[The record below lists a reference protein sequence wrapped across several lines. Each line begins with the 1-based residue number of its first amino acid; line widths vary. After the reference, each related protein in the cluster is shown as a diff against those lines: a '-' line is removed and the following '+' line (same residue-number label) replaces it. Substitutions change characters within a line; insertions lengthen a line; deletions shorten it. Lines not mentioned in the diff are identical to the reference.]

1 MQMGL
6 QWVLQLEMM
15 SLVLLLLLLWESESH
30 LVSQWEWISRALA
43 IKEMFL
49 DLMLYAL
56 DVMGLDIE
64 EVDIVGFDVVEVDVV
79 GFSVW
84 VLWT

>member
-1 MQMGL
+1 
-6 QWVLQLEMM
+6 
-15 SLVLLLLLLWESESH
+15 
-30 LVSQWEWISRALA
+30 
-43 IKEMFL
+43 
-49 DLMLYAL
+49 
-56 DVMGLDIE
+56 MGLDIE

>member
-1 MQMGL
+1 
-6 QWVLQLEMM
+6 
-15 SLVLLLLLLWESESH
+15 
-30 LVSQWEWISRALA
+30 
-43 IKEMFL
+43 
-49 DLMLYAL
+49 MLYAL

>member
-1 MQMGL
+1 M
-6 QWVLQLEMM
+6 
-15 SLVLLLLLLWESESH
+15 
-30 LVSQWEWISRALA
+30 VSQWEWISRALA

>member
-1 MQMGL
+1 MGL